1 MAEPNSAEG
10 AQPGFVAARD
20 AATIMLV
27 RDAGAGGGAVLEVC
41 MLQRHLNSD
50 FVGGAYVF
58 PGGKVDDEDRTAAAE
73 EACARRSDAEA
84 SAMLGV
90 GSGGLAFWVA
100 ALRECFEEAG
110 VLLAYEGDDDDVL
123 VSSAPDSVAR
133 LSALRASLNAG
144 EVRFLDACRQAGLR
158 LATDRVHYFSH
169 WITPEPAPKR
179 YDTRFFVAALP
190 AGQVPVHDDHE
201 TVDTVWVR
209 PDDALARAAAGEFDL
224 IFPTMKNLEAIA
236 RFETSA
242 DLLAAAAAVE
252 RVPTVLPRVVV
263 DDRGFRILLPGDP
276 GYEEAV
282 APRRRAGPCRR
293 RRWGRSCAG
302 SGPTAAPSGPGRQRP
317 GRDGRPA
324 VFGRPLRAGPAD
336 RPVAARGPRHGSE
349 SRPHD
354 GTGDQQLPGG
364 HDRPRGG
371 GPRTRRRRPPRHP
384 GRGGGGAHPDRGGH
398 PHPS

>member
-1 MAEPNSAEG
+1 
-10 AQPGFVAARD
+10 VAARD

-27 RDAGAGGGAVLEVC
+27 RDAHSDQGPALEVC

-58 PGGKVDDEDRTAAAE
+58 PGGKVDDEDRTPAAE
-73 EACARRSDAEA
+73 EACASRSDAEA

-110 VLLAYEGDDDDVL
+110 VLLAYQGDGSLGADTMVDAHDRRTRHGL
-123 VSSAPDSVAR
+123 A
-133 LSALRASLNAG
+133 ALRVALNAG
-144 EVRFLDACRQAGLR
+144 EVRFLDACRGEGLR

-190 AGQVPVHDDHE
+190 PGQIPIHDDHE

-209 PDDALARAAAGEFDL
+209 PDDALARARAGEFDL
-224 IFPTMKNLEAIA
+224 IFPTMKNLEAIS
-236 RFETSA
+236 RFATSG

-276 GYEEAV
+276 GYDQAV
-282 APRRRAGPCRR
+282 GQDAPEPNRGRAM
-293 RRWGRSCAG
+293 
-302 SGPTAAPSGPGRQRP
+302 TPSEVGAIVRTIGV
-317 GRDGRPA
+317 DGRA
-324 VFGRPLRAGPAD
+324 ERP
-336 RPVAARGPRHGSE
+336 
-349 SRPHD
+349 
-354 GTGDQQLPGG
+354 
-364 HDRPRGG
+364 
-371 GPRTRRRRPPRHP
+371 
-384 GRGGGGAHPDRGGH
+384 
-398 PHPS
+398 